1 MNLVA
6 SLLYNLLLHLALPLV
21 LARLWWRGRR
31 EPGYREDWAQ
41 RFGIYPQRTAGSRTA
56 AQAAADAK
64 VDAQSDAHNDAE
76 NHAES
81 DAGTSSAKPLIWLHA
96 VSLGETLAAGPLV
109 LALRE
114 RYPQHRL
121 LITHMTATGRA
132 AAQREYGAFAELA
145 WLPYDFPWAMRRFF
159 NHFAPAI
166 GIVMETEVWP
176 NLAQCAQGHGVRL
189 LLANARLSERS
200 ARSYQRAAALLRPAF
215 AAFDVCAQTAADAE
229 RLKRLGVRTV
239 SISGNLKFDTAVT
252 EAPPVTLAALRA
264 LTGTRPV
271 FLAASTREGEE
282 ALLLD
287 GLARAPLNDAI
298 TVIVPRH
305 PQRFDEVA
313 VLLEKRQIRFV
324 RRSAARVMTDDC
336 TVLLGDSM
344 GEMSAYFALAD
355 CAFIGGSLVP
365 VGGQNMIEAC
375 ALGVPALYGP
385 HTFNFAGAAAQ
396 AVEAGAAQRI
406 ADADELMGAV
416 SALLGDAVKRSAMGS
431 AGRAFCATH
440 RGATART
447 MKVVAGLLAV
457 AEVRR

>member
-1 MNLVA
+1 M
-6 SLLYNLLLHLALPLV
+6 
-21 LARLWWRGRR
+21 
-31 EPGYREDWAQ
+31 
-41 RFGIYPQRTAGSRTA
+41 
-56 AQAAADAK
+56 
-64 VDAQSDAHNDAE
+64 
-76 NHAES
+76 
-81 DAGTSSAKPLIWLHA
+81 
-96 VSLGETLAAGPLV
+96 

-121 LITHMTATGRA
+121 LITHMTATGRM
-132 AAQREYGAFAELA
+132 AAQREYGALAELA

-159 NHFAPAI
+159 GHFAPAI

-176 NLAQCAQGHGVRL
+176 NLAHVAQRHGVRL

-200 ARSYQRAAALLRPAF
+200 ARGYQRTAALLRPAF

-229 RLKRLGVRTV
+229 RLKHLGVRTL

-252 EAPPVTLAALRA
+252 EVPATAVAALRA
-264 LTGTRPV
+264 LTGARRV

-287 GLARAPLNDAI
+287 ALARAPLPLNDAI
-298 TVIVPRH
+298 AVIVPRH

-313 VLLEKRQIRFV
+313 ALLEKRQVSFV
-324 RRSAARVMTDDC
+324 RRSAARLVPDDC

-344 GEMSAYFALAD
+344 GEMPAYYALAH
-355 CAFIGGSLVP
+355 CAFVGGSLVP

-375 ALGVPALYGP
+375 ALGVPVLFGP
-385 HTFNFAGAAAQ
+385 HTFNFAEAAAQ
-396 AVEAGAAQRI
+396 AEEAGAAQRV
-406 ADADELMGAV
+406 ADADELMRV
-416 SALLGDAVKRSAMGS
+416 VNTLLGDAAQRSAMGN
-431 AGRAFCATH
+431 AGRAFCVAH

-447 MKVVAGLLAV
+447 MKVIAGLLAV

>member
-1 MNLVA
+1 MA
-6 SLLYNLLLHLALPLV
+6 RLLYNVLLHLALPLV
-21 LARLWWRGRR
+21 LMRLWWRGRR

-41 RFGIYPQRTAGSRTA
+41 RFGIYPQPA
-56 AQAAADAK
+56 
-64 VDAQSDAHNDAE
+64 
-76 NHAES
+76 
-81 DAGTSSAKPLIWLHA
+81 AKPLIWLHA
-96 VSLGETLAAGPLV
+96 VSLGETLAARPLV
-109 LALRE
+109 RALRE

-132 AAQREYGAFAELA
+132 AAQREYGAFAQLV

-176 NLAQCAQGHGVRL
+176 NLARCAQRHGVRL

-200 ARSYQRAAALLRPAF
+200 ARGYQRAAALLQPAF

-229 RLKRLGVRTV
+229 RLKHLGVRTV

-252 EAPPVTLAALRA
+252 AAPAAAVAALRT
-264 LTGTRPV
+264 LTGARPV

-287 GLARAPLNDAI
+287 ALARTPLPHHGAV

-313 VLLEKRQIRFV
+313 AMLETRQVGFV
-324 RRSAARVMTDDC
+324 RRSAAHPLPDDC

-344 GEMSAYFALAD
+344 SEMPAYFALAD
-355 CAFIGGSLVP
+355 CAFVGGSLVP

-375 ALGVPALYGP
+375 ALGVPVLYGP
-385 HTFNFAGAAAQ
+385 HTFNFAEAAAE

-406 ADADELMGAV
+406 ADADELMRAV
-416 SALLGDAVKRSAMGS
+416 SALLGDAAKRSAMGN
-431 AGRAFCATH
+431 AGRAFCAAH

-457 AEVRR
+457 VEVRR